1 MYVPVLEEQN
11 GQYEFVFHDVCWLL
25 LQERFQGNP
34 VPLDRLIEVLN
45 SVPLIEVGP
54 WVNDNHDIWIDRVYM
69 LEHGYHGLAFL
80 TTRAIILGRVGW
92 WESGGSSAMKDIA
105 VDPYNTGGIQEIF
118 NRASI
123 SPPASSISIR
133 SRRRR
138 QYDQFPRQ
146 DCSIQGDQFFAKH
159 QRQ

>member
-69 LEHGYHGLAFL
+69 LEHGYHGLAFFDDQ
-80 TTRAIILGRVGW
+80 GYYP
-92 WESGGSSAMKDIA
+92 WESRL
-105 VDPYNTGGIQEIF
+105 VGIWRLVSDE
-118 NRASI
+118 RYCC
-123 SPPASSISIR
+123 R
-133 SRRRR
+133 SL
-138 QYDQFPRQ
+138 
-146 DCSIQGDQFFAKH
+146 
-159 QRQ
+159 